1 MKKIII
7 LIAIVVAIS
16 AVAAASLQNENNPT
30 QMSNNPNIE
39 NCTQV
44 EISTTMGDIVVAL
57 YNETPKHRDNF
68 IKLVNEKFYDGI
80 TFHRV
85 INQFMVQTGDP
96 NTKDADNKKMPGEGD
111 TNYTIDAEFVYP
123 KYFHKKGALAA
134 ARQGDQVNPERKSS
148 GSQFYIVTGKAY
160 NEPTLEY
167 MEQKL
172 QHQFKQSLFNELSKP
187 HMKDIMKMRM
197 ANDTI
202 GMNNLRDSL
211 VVEVEK
217 EAAKRGV
224 PSFTPE
230 QKAAYSTVGGTPH
243 LDGTYTVFG
252 EVVSGMETVDKI
264 QKVATNERDCPLEPV
279 RIISMKIKK

>member
-264 QKVATNERDCPLEPV
+264 QKVETDKRDCPLEPV

>member
-16 AVAAASLQNENNPT
+16 AAAAASLQNENNPT

-123 KYFHKKGALAA
+123 KYFHKRGALAA

-230 QKAAYSTVGGTPH
+230 QKA
-243 LDGTYTVFG
+243 
-252 EVVSGMETVDKI
+252 
-264 QKVATNERDCPLEPV
+264 
-279 RIISMKIKK
+279 

>member
-1 MKKIII
+1 MKKIIL

-16 AVAAASLQNENNPT
+16 AVAAASLLNENNPT

>member
-16 AVAAASLQNENNPT
+16 AVAAASLLNENNPT

-96 NTKDADNKKMPGEGD
+96 NTKDANNKKMPGEGD

-123 KYFHKKGALAA
+123 MYFHKKGALAA

-264 QKVATNERDCPLEPV
+264 QKVETDKRDCPLEPV

>member
-68 IKLVNEKFYDGI
+68 IKLVNDKFYDGI

>member
-16 AVAAASLQNENNPT
+16 AAAAASLQNENNPT

-123 KYFHKKGALAA
+123 KYFHKRGALAA

-230 QKAAYSTVGGTPH
+230 QKASYSTVGGTPH

>member
-96 NTKDADNKKMPGEGD
+96 NTKEANNKKMPGEGD
-111 TNYTIDAEFVYP
+111 TNYTIDAELVYP

>member
-1 MKKIII
+1 MKKIIL

>member
-1 MKKIII
+1 MKKIIL

-230 QKAAYSTVGGTPH
+230 QKASYSTVGGTPH